1 MKVFLNIRVRVR
13 VRVSRTP
20 GDRVTG
26 VASYVL
32 NLFLLT
38 PYTQSNPKVYCVLKI

>member
-1 MKVFLNIRVRVR
+1 MRELLIKKAKVKVRVR
-13 VRVSRTP
+13 VRVSRTL

-38 PYTQSNPKVYCVLKI
+38 PYT